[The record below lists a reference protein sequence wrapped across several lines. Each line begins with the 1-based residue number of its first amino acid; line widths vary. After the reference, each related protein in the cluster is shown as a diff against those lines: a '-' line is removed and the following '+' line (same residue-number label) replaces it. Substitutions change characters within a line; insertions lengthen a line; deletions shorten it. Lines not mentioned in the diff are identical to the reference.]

1 MKKLNYVMVGTQNN
15 RQTDILKMS
24 WKYETKSLFDIYEL
38 MEEHPLHPD
47 YPIFKAIAK
56 MAYDIAVFFEDE
68 GVNEELVKKYLNDEL
83 PYDALSKFHKKCMVL
98 HQESG
103 EDDIYSSSHKRW
115 LYKLAKVKATWH
127 WHSSQ
132 KDEVLAKV
140 MSKYD
145 ELQSLALSY
154 TFITSA

>member
-1 MKKLNYVMVGTQNN
+1 MVDIQNKEK
-15 RQTDILKMS
+15 DILKMS
-24 WKYETKSLFDIYEL
+24 WKYETKSLADIYQL
-38 MEEHPLHPD
+38 MEEHLLHPD
-47 YPIFKAIAK
+47 YPIFVDIAK
-56 MAYDIAVFFEDE
+56 MAYDIAVFFENE

-83 PYDALSKFHKKCMVL
+83 PYDALSKFHQKCMVL

-103 EDDIYSSSHKRW
+103 EDDIFSSSHKRW

-127 WHSSQ
+127 WPDTQ
-132 KDEVLAKV
+132 KDEALAKV

-154 TFITSA
+154 ESICQ